1 MQPASSLSH
10 CRHCCSHARHLT
22 SQSHTA
28 TPYPNNIFRKLYG
41 FFVFNIFHLYIS
53 LLALGLRC
61 QGKNTLVGSTARST
75 SVLTIKVGRAVTL
88 LLLS

>member
-10 CRHCCSHARHLT
+10 SRHRCSHARHLT

-28 TPYPNNIFRKLYG
+28 TPYPNNIFRELYG